1 MASDLTGLL
10 IANLAYALVGGGL
23 FVALGFVDRRRST
36 WPRLLA
42 AHLFGVAVVVIPAS
56 YLALAG
62 VGLGWTA
69 LSVVAAACVLAG
81 VLRLRR
87 TAAVAGEGSAPSR
100 SPLAWAD
107 LALAVALT
115 GAAVA
120 LLLYATR
127 TFAVKPLVE
136 WDGWTL
142 WTLKAR
148 VLYEVPSS
156 APSVLHERAYGA
168 PSYPL
173 GLPTLEALGFRAMG
187 RYDGTLIGIQL
198 LLLAFGLVGA
208 LTALAHRRARASL
221 VALAVLAL
229 VSAPEV
235 LSQLSTHYA
244 DIPLAIVVAAGVAA
258 GGAWLADMRGDTW
271 AIVCF
276 AAFIGFAGL
285 IKNEGLLFAFAAV
298 VALVACAALAGRERL
313 RAAAFAG
320 GAVLGIV
327 LPWRVYAA
335 AHDLRTYDYELA
347 DALDPGYLREHSSRV
362 WPAVSDLVH
371 DMTVTS
377 NWGLAVPIVL
387 LALLSGALSRR
398 WLVSLYAAI
407 WLALSFAGLVVTY
420 WISVLPIDSLLLNSS
435 YRTIA
440 SLLVGGVALT
450 PLLLF
455 AEPLPSPRWLTSE
468 RWRRVRR

>member
-1 MASDLTGLL
+1 LAADLTGLL
-10 IANLAYALVGGGL
+10 IANVAYALVGGGL

-62 VGLGWTA
+62 VGIGWTA
-69 LSVVAAACVLAG
+69 LSVLGAASVAAG
-81 VLRLRR
+81 VFRLRR
-87 TAAVAGEGSAPSR
+87 SPAAAGEGPESSR
-100 SPLAWAD
+100 SPLATAD
-107 LALAVALT
+107 LVLAVVLT
-115 GAAVA
+115 GAALA

-127 TFAVKPLVE
+127 TFAVKPLAE

-148 VLYEVPSS
+148 VLYELPSS
-156 APSVLHERAYGA
+156 APSILHERAYGA

-187 RYDGTLIGIQL
+187 HYDGTLIGMQL

-221 VALAVLAL
+221 VALAVLAV

-244 DIPLAIVVAAGVAA
+244 DVPLAIVVAAGVAA
-258 GGAWLADMRGDTW
+258 GGAWLADAKVDTW
-271 AIVCF
+271 TLVCF

-313 RAAAFAG
+313 RTASFAAG
-320 GAVLGIV
+320 GVLAIV
-327 LPWRVYAA
+327 LPWRLYAA

-347 DALDPGYLREHSSRV
+347 DALDPGYLGDQSSRV

-398 WLVSLYAAI
+398 WLVSLYGAI
-407 WLALSFAGLVVTY
+407 WLVLSFAGLVVTY

-440 SLLVGGVALT
+440 SLLVGGVALA

-455 AEPLPSPRWLTSE
+455 AEPLPSPRWRRAE
-468 RWRRVRR
+468 RGSGVRR